1 MGTGSGPTGLSHDR
15 ARMGEADRVACR
27 HAEAWLEAA
36 ARLERGNGNGRHLRP
51 NQSRTRF
58 PMTRALPLLVAVL
71 AAACASR
78 RGGAREL
85 PAPASP
91 ATVPPVAPSDK
102 PAPVV
107 PAAPRRSDAVRYGPS
122 ALRYVVHRQLH
133 VQQGQ
138 AERPQA
144 TDLGARIYLAAA
156 IAGPADSI
164 GYPATFTVDSIVP
177 DSGTPPPLA
186 DNLSRARKLV
196 FSGRLLP
203 RGEFVNGVASDSA
216 LAQSLVQFLA
226 NFRDFMPRLP
236 RDGLTPGIAW
246 TDTLEATQKGGGS
259 EVSRRGGPPPTA
271 AAWEGPAGTRSL
283 RLEATSTYQVAGAG
297 QNLGQPFDLSGS
309 GSATV
314 VSFIAADG
322 RYLGG
327 ESRDSTSLTVH
338 LAVQGLAV
346 PVTQLTHTTRAAV
359 P

>member
-1 MGTGSGPTGLSHDR
+1 
-15 ARMGEADRVACR
+15 
-27 HAEAWLEAA
+27 
-36 ARLERGNGNGRHLRP
+36 
-51 NQSRTRF
+51 
-58 PMTRALPLLVAVL
+58 MTRASLVLVTAL
-71 AAACASR
+71 AAACGSR
-78 RGGAREL
+78 RGVTAA
-85 PAPASP
+85 PPVPASP
-91 ATVPPVAPSDK
+91 APAPPVATSQ
-102 PAPVV
+102 PVPLA

-122 ALRYVVHRQLH
+122 ALRYLVHRQLH

-144 TDLGARIYLAAA
+144 TDLGARIFLAAT
-156 IAGPADSI
+156 ITGPADSI

-236 RDGLTPGIAW
+236 RDGLTPGVAW
-246 TDTLEATQKGGGS
+246 TDTVDATQKGGSS
-259 EVSRRGGPPPTA
+259 EVSRRAILRSTA
-271 AAWEGPAGTRSL
+271 AAWEDHAGARSL
-283 RLEATSTYQVAGAG
+283 RLEAASTYQLAGTG
-297 QNLGQPFDLSGS
+297 QNAGQPFDLSGS

-346 PVTQLTHTTRAAV
+346 PVTQVTHTTVAV
-359 P
+359 LP

>member
-1 MGTGSGPTGLSHDR
+1 
-15 ARMGEADRVACR
+15 
-27 HAEAWLEAA
+27 
-36 ARLERGNGNGRHLRP
+36 
-51 NQSRTRF
+51 
-58 PMTRALPLLVAVL
+58 MTRVLPVLVAAL
-71 AAACASR
+71 AAACGAR
-78 RGGAREL
+78 RGGSVEAPAPVL
-85 PAPASP
+85 PA
-91 ATVPPVAPSDK
+91 TTPPVAPTDQ
-102 PAPVV
+102 PTPPVGV
-107 PAAPRRSDAVRYGPS
+107 PRRSDAVRYGPS
-122 ALRYVVHRQLH
+122 ALRYLVHRRLH

-144 TDLGARIYLAAA
+144 TDLGARIYVAAA

-203 RGEFVNGVASDSA
+203 RGEFVNGVASDSV
-216 LAQSLVQFLA
+216 LAQSLGQFLA

-236 RDGLTPGIAW
+236 RDGLTPGITW

-259 EVSRRGGPPPTA
+259 EVSRRAILRSTA
-271 AAWEGPAGTRSL
+271 AAWEDHAGARSL
-283 RLEATSTYQVAGAG
+283 RLEATSTYQVSGAG
-297 QNLGQPFDLSGS
+297 QNLGQPFDLAGS

-314 VSFIAADG
+314 VAYIAADG

-346 PVTQLTHTTRAAV
+346 PVTQVTHTTVAV
-359 P
+359 LP

>member
-1 MGTGSGPTGLSHDR
+1 
-15 ARMGEADRVACR
+15 
-27 HAEAWLEAA
+27 
-36 ARLERGNGNGRHLRP
+36 
-51 NQSRTRF
+51 
-58 PMTRALPLLVAVL
+58 MTRALLVLVTAL

-78 RGGAREL
+78 RGGAAE
-85 PAPASP
+85 PSATAAPAATPP
-91 ATVPPVAPSDK
+91 AATTDK
-102 PAPVV
+102 PVPLA

-122 ALRYVVHRQLH
+122 ALRYLVHRQLH

-144 TDLGARIYLAAA
+144 TDLGARIFLAAT
-156 IAGPADSI
+156 ITGPADSI

-203 RGEFVNGVASDSA
+203 RGEFVNGVASDSV

-236 RDGLTPGIAW
+236 RDGLTPGVTW
-246 TDTLEATQKGGGS
+246 TDTLDATQKGGSS
-259 EVSRRGGPPPTA
+259 EVSRRAILRSTA
-271 AAWEGPAGTRSL
+271 AAWEDHAGARSL
-283 RLEATSTYQVAGAG
+283 RLEATSTYQVVGTG
-297 QNLGQPFDLSGS
+297 QNAGQPFDLSGS

-338 LAVQGLAV
+338 LVVQGLAV
-346 PVTQLTHTTRAAV
+346 PVTQVTHTTVAV
-359 P
+359 LP

>member
-1 MGTGSGPTGLSHDR
+1 MIR
-15 ARMGEADRVACR
+15 R
-27 HAEAWLEAA
+27 
-36 ARLERGNGNGRHLRP
+36 
-51 NQSRTRF
+51 
-58 PMTRALPLLVAVL
+58 LLVMGAAL

-78 RGGAREL
+78 SGGPVPASAPVTPAATSPSP
-85 PAPASP
+85 PAPG
-91 ATVPPVAPSDK
+91 DQ
-102 PAPVV
+102 
-107 PAAPRRSDAVRYGPS
+107 PAARRSDAVRYGPS
-122 ALRYVVHRQLH
+122 ALRYLVHRQLH
-133 VQQGQ
+133 RQQGQ

-144 TDLGARIYLAAA
+144 TDLGARIYLAAT
-156 IAGPADSI
+156 ITGPADSI

-177 DSGTPPPLA
+177 DSGMPPPLA

-203 RGEFVNGVASDSA
+203 RGEFVNGVASDSV

-236 RDGLTPGIAW
+236 RDGLTPGVAW

-259 EVSRRGGPPPTA
+259 EVSRRAILRSTA
-271 AAWEGPAGTRSL
+271 AAWADHAGARSL
-283 RLEATSTYQVAGAG
+283 RLEATSTYQVTGAG
-297 QNLGQPFDLSGS
+297 QNLGQPFDLAGS

-327 ESRDSTSLTVH
+327 ESRDSTSMTVH

-346 PVTQLTHTTRAAV
+346 PVTQVTHTTVAV
-359 P
+359 LP

>member
-1 MGTGSGPTGLSHDR
+1 
-15 ARMGEADRVACR
+15 
-27 HAEAWLEAA
+27 
-36 ARLERGNGNGRHLRP
+36 RLERGNGNGRHLRP

-78 RGGAREL
+78 RGGAPEL

-144 TDLGARIYLAAA
+144 TDLRARIYLAAA

-186 DNLSRARKLV
+186 DNLS
-196 FSGRLLP
+196 
-203 RGEFVNGVASDSA
+203 
-216 LAQSLVQFLA
+216 
-226 NFRDFMPRLP
+226 
-236 RDGLTPGIAW
+236 
-246 TDTLEATQKGGGS
+246 
-259 EVSRRGGPPPTA
+259 
-271 AAWEGPAGTRSL
+271 PAGTRSL

-346 PVTQLTHTTRAAV
+346 PVTQLTHTTVAV
-359 P
+359 LP

>member
-1 MGTGSGPTGLSHDR
+1 
-15 ARMGEADRVACR
+15 
-27 HAEAWLEAA
+27 
-36 ARLERGNGNGRHLRP
+36 
-51 NQSRTRF
+51 
-58 PMTRALPLLVAVL
+58 MTRALPLLVAVL

-78 RGGAREL
+78 RGGAPEL

-259 EVSRRGGPPPTA
+259 EVSRRAILHSTA
-271 AAWEGPAGTRSL
+271 AAWEDHAGTRSL

-346 PVTQLTHTTRAAV
+346 PVTQLTHTTVAV
-359 P
+359 LP

>member
-1 MGTGSGPTGLSHDR
+1 
-15 ARMGEADRVACR
+15 
-27 HAEAWLEAA
+27 
-36 ARLERGNGNGRHLRP
+36 
-51 NQSRTRF
+51 
-58 PMTRALPLLVAVL
+58 MTRVLLLLVTAL

-78 RGGAREL
+78 RGGAAEL

-91 ATVPPVAPSDK
+91 ATAPPVATSELVPLA
-102 PAPVV
+102 PAT
-107 PAAPRRSDAVRYGPS
+107 PRRSDAVRYGPS
-122 ALRYVVHRQLH
+122 ALRYLVHRQLH
-133 VQQGQ
+133 RQQGQ

-144 TDLGARIYLAAA
+144 TDLGARIYLAAT
-156 IAGPADSI
+156 ISGPADSI
-164 GYPATFTVDSIVP
+164 GYPASFTVDSIVP

-203 RGEFVNGVASDSA
+203 RGEFVHGVASDSV

-236 RDGLTPGIAW
+236 RDGLTPGVVW
-246 TDTLEATQKGGGS
+246 TDTLEATQKGSGS
-259 EVSRRGGPPPTA
+259 EVSRRAILRSTA
-271 AAWEGPAGTRSL
+271 AGWEDHGGARSL

-309 GSATV
+309 GTATA
-314 VSFIAADG
+314 VSFIASDG

-327 ESRDSTSLTVH
+327 ESRDSTSMTVH

-346 PVTQLTHTTRAAV
+346 PVTQVTHTTVAV
-359 P
+359 LP

>member
-1 MGTGSGPTGLSHDR
+1 
-15 ARMGEADRVACR
+15 
-27 HAEAWLEAA
+27 
-36 ARLERGNGNGRHLRP
+36 
-51 NQSRTRF
+51 
-58 PMTRALPLLVAVL
+58 MTRVLPVLVAAL
-71 AAACASR
+71 AAACGGR
-78 RGGAREL
+78 RGGSVEAPAPVL
-85 PAPASP
+85 PATA
-91 ATVPPVAPSDK
+91 PPVALPDQPTS
-102 PAPVV
+102 P
-107 PAAPRRSDAVRYGPS
+107 APRRSDAVRYGPS
-122 ALRYVVHRQLH
+122 ALRYLVHRRLH

-144 TDLGARIYLAAA
+144 TDLGARIYVAAA

-203 RGEFVNGVASDSA
+203 RGEFVNGVASDSV
-216 LAQSLVQFLA
+216 LAQSLGQFLA

-236 RDGLTPGIAW
+236 RDGLTPGNTW

-259 EVSRRGGPPPTA
+259 EVSRRAILRSTA
-271 AAWEGPAGTRSL
+271 AAWEDHAGARSL
-283 RLEATSTYQVAGAG
+283 RLEATSTYQVSGAG
-297 QNLGQPFDLSGS
+297 QNLGQPFDLAGS

-314 VSFIAADG
+314 VSYIAADG

-346 PVTQLTHTTRAAV
+346 PVTQVTHTTVAV
-359 P
+359 LP

>member
-1 MGTGSGPTGLSHDR
+1 MIR
-15 ARMGEADRVACR
+15 R
-27 HAEAWLEAA
+27 
-36 ARLERGNGNGRHLRP
+36 
-51 NQSRTRF
+51 
-58 PMTRALPLLVAVL
+58 LLVMGAAL

-78 RGGAREL
+78 SGGPVPASAPVTPAATSPSP
-85 PAPASP
+85 PAPG
-91 ATVPPVAPSDK
+91 DQ
-102 PAPVV
+102 
-107 PAAPRRSDAVRYGPS
+107 PAARRSDAVRYGPS
-122 ALRYVVHRQLH
+122 ALRYLVHRQLH
-133 VQQGQ
+133 RQQGQ

-144 TDLGARIYLAAA
+144 TDLGARIYLAAT
-156 IAGPADSI
+156 ITGPADSI

-177 DSGTPPPLA
+177 DSGMPPPLA

-203 RGEFVNGVASDSA
+203 RGEFVNGVASDSV

-236 RDGLTPGIAW
+236 RDGLTPGVAW

-259 EVSRRGGPPPTA
+259 EVSRRAILHSTA
-271 AAWEGPAGTRSL
+271 AAWADHAGARSL
-283 RLEATSTYQVAGAG
+283 RLEATSTYQVTGAG
-297 QNLGQPFDLSGS
+297 QNLGQPFDLAGS

-327 ESRDSTSLTVH
+327 ESRDSTSMTVH

-346 PVTQLTHTTRAAV
+346 PVTQVTHTTVAV
-359 P
+359 LP

>member
-1 MGTGSGPTGLSHDR
+1 
-15 ARMGEADRVACR
+15 
-27 HAEAWLEAA
+27 
-36 ARLERGNGNGRHLRP
+36 
-51 NQSRTRF
+51 
-58 PMTRALPLLVAVL
+58 MTRVLPVLVAAL
-71 AAACASR
+71 AAACATR
-78 RGGAREL
+78 RGGGAAPAPVL
-85 PAPASP
+85 PATP
-91 ATVPPVAPSDK
+91 PPVATTDQ
-102 PAPVV
+102 PAPT
-107 PAAPRRSDAVRYGPS
+107 APRRSDAVRYGPS
-122 ALRYVVHRQLH
+122 ALRYLVHRRLH

-144 TDLGARIYLAAA
+144 TDLGARIYVAAA

-203 RGEFVNGVASDSA
+203 RGEFVNGVASDSV
-216 LAQSLVQFLA
+216 LAQSLGQFLA

-236 RDGLTPGIAW
+236 RDGLTPGITW

-259 EVSRRGGPPPTA
+259 EVSRRAILRSTA
-271 AAWEGPAGTRSL
+271 AAWEDHAGARSL
-283 RLEATSTYQVAGAG
+283 RLEATSTYQVSGAG
-297 QNLGQPFDLSGS
+297 QNLGQPFDLAGS

-314 VSFIAADG
+314 VSYIAADG

-346 PVTQLTHTTRAAV
+346 PVTQVTHTTVAV
-359 P
+359 LP